1 MKKITSLYILISCL
15 CTHFAY
21 SQGCV
26 AVRHMSCSTVAP
38 GGSSDIFKQ
47 KNGTFMVNFGYRYFE
62 SFRHFRGDVQE
73 KDRVENGTQV
83 INISHA
89 ADLGVTYILNPR
101 LSFSANLPL
110 LSNDRSSLYEHYGN
124 SLTANPQQ
132 LRFHTQSK
140 GIGDM
145 RISGSYWLFNPA
157 KLIKGNVAIG
167 FGIKLPTGNYGVTD
181 EFHKRTKEGAD
192 YTIVKP
198 VDQSIQLG
206 DGGVGF
212 SLEVQGYQTLAKK
225 SSLYYNGF
233 YLFNPKN
240 VNSTDRDP
248 TNATVDPIIRYF
260 SVADQFAGRVGVNQ
274 VLSSKLGL
282 SVMLG
287 GRIEGVPSSDLVGKS
302 EGYRRPGYIVSAEP
316 GLSFM
321 KGKVSGVLS
330 VPIAL
335 YRNRTK
341 SFYDKQDPTGQR
353 HGDAA
358 FADYSINFSLSKWF

>member
-38 GGSSDIFKQ
+38 GSSSDIFKQ
-47 KNGTFMVNFGYRYFE
+47 KNGTFMVSFGYRFFE

-83 INISHA
+83 INVSHA

-181 EFHKRTKEGAD
+181 EFHKRTKDGAD

-206 DGGVGF
+206 DGGVGV
-212 SLEVQGYQTLAKK
+212 SLEIQGYQTLAKK

-287 GRIEGVPSSDLVGKS
+287 GRIEGVPSSDLIGKS

-330 VPIAL
+330 VPVAL

-341 SFYDKQDPTGQR
+341 SYYDKQDPTGQR